1 VKQIYVR
8 FYAGLNSFLPP
19 WRRGHATP
27 YTFEVSGSVK
37 DMVEALGVPHTE
49 IDLILVN
56 GDSVDW
62 SYRLRDEDRVSVYP
76 PFRSIDVPPLI
87 HLSPQPLRQKRFV
100 LDTHLGRLAAY
111 LRMLGFDTLYSNDYR
126 DEDLARISSREGRIL
141 LTRDL
146 GVLKRNLVT
155 HGYWIRA
162 TLPREQ
168 VIEIVR
174 RFDLAGVI
182 APFRRCVHCNGLL
195 HAVSKNLVLHRLLP
209 ETKQHYNKFYVC
221 EVCNQVYWK
230 GSHYRR
236 MSHFVDII
244 RTRAKQLD

>member
-1 VKQIYVR
+1 MKQIYVR
-8 FYAGLNSFLPP
+8 FYAGLNSFLSPS
-19 WRRGHATP
+19 RRGHATP
-27 YTFEVSGSVK
+27 YPFEVSGSVK

-56 GDSVDW
+56 GESVDW
-62 SYRLRDEDRVSVYP
+62 SYRLQDEDQVSVYP
-76 PFRSIDVPPLI
+76 PFESIDVATLI
-87 HLSPQPLRQKRFV
+87 HLSPQSLHQKRFV

-126 DEDLARISSREGRIL
+126 DEDLARISSREERIL

-162 TLPREQ
+162 TRPREQ

-182 APFRRCVHCNGLL
+182 APFQRCVHCNGLL

-209 ETKQHYNKFYVC
+209 ETQQHYDEFYIC

-236 MSHFVDII
+236 MCHFIDII
-244 RTRAKQLD
+244 RTRAQELD